1 MGRNG
6 FMGAFQGLDAFGK
19 TMEDVKIRTRTGA
32 LLTFISLAI
41 IAVSTILE
49 FIDYRRVHHEPSIIV
64 DRSRGE
70 KLVVD
75 MDIFFPRV
83 PCYLLSLDI
92 MDISGERQMDLQHDI
107 TKTRISK
114 EGSVVAVIKNGQ
126 LEGEA
131 QLAVANKDA
140 GYCGSCYGGVPPA
153 SGCCNTCEEVR
164 QAYIRKGWSFNNP
177 DGIAQCLDEGWT
189 AKIEEQNSEGCQIT
203 GHIKV
208 NKVIGNF
215 HFSPGRAYQTN
226 QVSFQDLVPYLKD
239 KNHHDFGHV
248 INKLQFEGDQATL
261 KGISGKNADDL
272 TKSMKKRLG
281 IVNPLDGAI
290 VHPEESDYMYQYF
303 LKVVSTTYNLLS
315 GETVNSHQYSV
326 TQFERDLTQGNAP
339 GKEGHGHFTSH
350 GMAASPGMYINYE
363 ISPMK
368 VILTETRQSFAHFL
382 TSTCAI
388 VGGVLTVA
396 GLIDSFIFNSRKKL
410 TGSNPV
416 EGFGGRQGKM
426 M

>member
-19 TMEDVKIRTRTGA
+19 TMEDVKIRTKTGA

-49 FIDYRRVHHEPSIIV
+49 FIDYRRVHLEPSIIV

-107 TKTRISK
+107 TKTRINK
-114 EGSVVAVIKNGQ
+114 DGQVVAVIKNGQ

-131 QLAVANKDA
+131 QRAVASTDPSQ
-140 GYCGSCYGGVPPA
+140 CGSCYGGVPPA

-164 QAYIRKGWSFNNP
+164 QSYIRKGWSFSNP
-177 DGIAQCLDEGWT
+177 DGIAQCVDEGWT
-189 AKIEEQNSEGCQIT
+189 AKIEEQNSEGCQIS

-215 HFSPGRAYQTN
+215 HFSPGRAYQSN
-226 QVSFQDLVPYLKD
+226 QASFQNLVPYLKD
-239 KNHHDFGHV
+239 NNHHDFGHV
-248 INKLQFEGDQATL
+248 INKFQFEGEAQGMT
-261 KGISGKNADDL
+261 GKAADDL

-281 IVNPLDGAI
+281 IVNPLDGAV
-290 VHPEESDYMYQYF
+290 VHPEEYF

-350 GMAASPGMYINYE
+350 GIAATPGMYINYE

-396 GLIDSFIFNSRKKL
+396 GLIDSFIFSSRKKL
-410 TGSNPV
+410 TGSNVV

>member
-6 FMGAFQGLDAFGK
+6 FMGAVQGLDAFGK
-19 TMEDVKIRTRTGA
+19 TMEDVKIRTKTGA
-32 LLTFISLAI
+32 LPHHLPPVTFISLAI
-41 IAVSTILE
+41 IAISTILE
-49 FIDYRRVHHEPSIIV
+49 FIDYRRVHLEPSIIV

-107 TKTRISK
+107 TKTRINK
-114 EGSVVAVIKNGQ
+114 DGKVVAVIRNGQ
-126 LEGEA
+126 LEGDA
-131 QLAVANKDA
+131 QRAVANKDPNF
-140 GYCGSCYGGVPPA
+140 CGSCYGGVPPA
-153 SGCCNTCEEVR
+153 NGCCNSCEDVR
-164 QAYIRKGWSFNNP
+164 QAYIRKGWSFSNP
-177 DGIAQCLDEGWT
+177 DGIAQCVDEGWT
-189 AKIEEQNSEGCQIT
+189 KQIEEQNSEGCQIS

-239 KNHHDFGHV
+239 NNHHDFGHV
-248 INKLQFEGDQATL
+248 INKFQFEGDDATAD
-261 KGISGKNADDL
+261 GFSGKRADDL

-281 IVNPLDGAI
+281 IVNPLDGAV
-290 VHPEESDYMYQYF
+290 VHPEELYVLQVVGSERQSLIYFFLDGICPDF

-339 GKEGHGHFTSH
+339 GKDGHGRKTIFPILL
-350 GMAASPGMYINYE
+350 AYYAYIE
-363 ISPMK
+363 RR
-368 VILTETRQSFAHFL
+368 L
-382 TSTCAI
+382 
-388 VGGVLTVA
+388 
-396 GLIDSFIFNSRKKL
+396 DS
-410 TGSNPV
+410 
-416 EGFGGRQGKM
+416 
-426 M
+426 